1 MTSIYSKDDKVE
13 FIFTTF
19 DKQHF
24 EIETHQISLNIYF
37 SIERRNLKKHFYLFL
52 KTFFRYNLANN
63 KREIKKINYFG
74 KNSSQTCNLANDKKK
89 S

>member
-19 DKQHF
+19 
-24 EIETHQISLNIYF
+24 ETYQISLNIYF
-37 SIERRNLKKHFYLFL
+37 SREKKSKKHFYFL
-52 KTFFRYNLANN
+52 KIFFKYNLANN

-74 KNSSQTCNLANDKKK
+74 KFFPDV
-89 S
+89 